1 VQSKEECLKVST
13 ESIKELREK
22 SGAGVMECRNAL
34 AQAEGHLEKALELLK
49 QQSLV
54 KVEKKK
60 TRTAAQGLIDS
71 YVHAGGRIAAMVEL
85 NCETDF
91 VARTAEFKTLAH
103 DIAMQVAAMSPV
115 CVSAEDVPADCN
127 LPATSAA
134 LLLQPFIRDQAITI
148 MDLINQTIA
157 KTGENI
163 KISRFARYEVG
174 D

>member
-1 VQSKEECLKVST
+1 MKIPT
-13 ESIKELREK
+13 EAIKELREK

-34 AQAEGHLEKALELLK
+34 VQAEGHLEQALDILK

-60 TRTAAQGLIDS
+60 SRTAAQGLIEA
-71 YVHAGGRIAAMVEL
+71 YVHAGGRIAAMVEV

-91 VARTAEFKTLAH
+91 VARTAEFKQLAH
-103 DIAMQVAAMSPV
+103 DIAMQVAAMSPQFV
-115 CVSAEDVPADCN
+115 TPEEIPAGSD
-127 LPATSAA
+127 LQPASAA
-134 LLLQPFIRDQAITI
+134 LLEQPFIRDQAITI
-148 MDLINQTIA
+148 KDLINQTIA

-163 KISRFARYEVG
+163 KVSRFARYEVG